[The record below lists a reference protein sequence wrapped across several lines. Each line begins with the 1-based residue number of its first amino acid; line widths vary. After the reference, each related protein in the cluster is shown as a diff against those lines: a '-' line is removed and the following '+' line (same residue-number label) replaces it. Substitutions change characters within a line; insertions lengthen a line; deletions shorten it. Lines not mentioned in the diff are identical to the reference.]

1 MRPGIRVVNLVL
13 LASTCLVAV
22 RALPAQSLSPCV
34 HQITFNMEREI
45 FAVTRGNV
53 RAAYTATVKQS
64 FEQKLMDGN
73 TIHWTVE
80 AVQARD
86 ETGRTMRQHIE
97 GCDADSGG
105 QSPLRIRTS
114 IYDPVSK
121 TDTSWSTGPGSMALT
136 TVFHQPEP
144 FSPPI
149 PPDWKDIPRT
159 PTARYKPQITH
170 EDLGTR
176 TLAGMEATGTRQT
189 EIVPAGF
196 YGNDLPLKI
205 VHETWMNVQN
215 HATLLA
221 IDDDPRSFGRHTWEV
236 ESLTVGAPDPALF
249 TPPADYK
256 VWEQNPR
263 PQTTADAKP

>member
-121 TDTSWSTGPGSMALT
+121 TDT
-136 TVFHQPEP
+136 
-144 FSPPI
+144 
-149 PPDWKDIPRT
+149 DWKDIPRT